1 MSTRNPKRVRRVAP
15 ASRSAQRPSA
25 RKEQAAPEGAS
36 PSGTPSPDTILLA
49 VTGMSPAVLTETI
62 WALAREN
69 PPVIPSRVVVLTTSL
84 GKAEIERQLFEPD
97 SRLGGPS
104 AWDALRASLE
114 RDGHDLSGRL
124 RFGSTGQDVRVMVM
138 NDSATGRSRELAD
151 IRTQQDNAAAADFL
165 LEQVR
170 AVVENPDT
178 QLVASLA
185 GGRKTMGALLYACM
199 TLVGRETDR
208 LTHVLV
214 NDPFDTVR
222 GFFFPGQPGE
232 LLTDREGRPHD
243 PAAAQVELADVPFVP
258 LRNLFRRELGRP
270 AGGFLRMVEECR
282 EQVRRQSGQDVS
294 LIVEQSRPAINVNGT
309 DIRLAPREQVVLLF
323 LASRVKRGE
332 PVLSSYKD
340 AEDRINEFQTLLRQS
355 IPTGTMGDW
364 RRGDALKS
372 AFDEQDLRR
381 AISSLRDKLRR
392 TGGNAYRLAPCLPEK
407 GRFSL
412 EIPGPLIH
420 IKE

>member
-1 MSTRNPKRVRRVAP
+1 MNPTRTHRIAS
-15 ASRSAQRPSA
+15 ASRTAGLTSAKKGRSGS
-25 RKEQAAPEGAS
+25 ETAAPPGPAR
-36 PSGTPSPDTILLA
+36 PDTVLLA
-49 VTGMSPAVLTETI
+49 VTGMSPAILTETI

-69 PPVIPSRVVVLTTSL
+69 PPVIPSRVVVLTTSQ
-84 GKAEIERQLFEPD
+84 GKAEIERQLFDPCGH
-97 SRLGGPS
+97 LGGQS

-114 RDGHDLSGRL
+114 RNGHDLNGRL
-124 RFGSTGQDVRVMVM
+124 RFGTTGQDIRVMVI
-138 NDSATGRSRELAD
+138 NDSATGRSRELPD
-151 IRTQQDNAAAADFL
+151 IRTQEDNSAAADFL

-185 GGRKTMGALLYACM
+185 GGRKTMGALLYACL

-214 NDPFDTVR
+214 NEPFDTLR
-222 GFFFPGQPGE
+222 GFFFPGQSGQPPI
-232 LLTDREGRPHD
+232 DREGRPHD
-243 PAAAQVELADVPFVP
+243 PATAKIELADVPFVP

-282 EQVRRQSGQDVS
+282 EQVRRQTGQDVS
-294 LIVEQSRPAINVNGT
+294 LIVEQSRPAISVNGT
-309 DIRLAPREQVVLLF
+309 DVRLAPREQVVLLF
-323 LASRVKRGE
+323 LASRAKRGE
-332 PVLSSYKD
+332 PVLSSYKE
-340 AEDRINEFQTLLRQS
+340 AEDRINEFQTFLRQS
-355 IPTGTMGDW
+355 IPAATMGDW
-364 RRGDALKS
+364 RHGDALKS

-381 AISSLRDKLRR
+381 AISSLRNKLRR
-392 TGGNAYRLAPCLPEK
+392 AGGNAYRLAPCLPEK

-420 IKE
+420 IK